1 VAADGAP
8 RAEERARE
16 QRRELTRG
24 GLLAKNTAFMLG
36 SQAVIAALQI
46 AAIPLLIHQIGAA
59 RFGVLALAWVMIGYA
74 GLFDLGLG
82 RALTKLTAERLGGGG
97 EHEIPKLFWTAT
109 TLLTLLGVI
118 AAVIVAGLSPWLV
131 HGALNIPD
139 HLEHESLIT
148 FFMLAGSLPFVIM
161 SAALRGSLE
170 ARQRFDI
177 TQTTAVPFAFIS
189 YMGPVL
195 MSLISPNLAVVAS
208 ALVFSRV
215 LASFVLFV
223 LCLRVDP
230 SLRSDRGFSRPLAG
244 TLLRFGGWVT
254 GSAILTPFMA
264 SLDRFLIGALVSTR
278 AVAYYAVPFEAMKQ
292 LRVVSMAFSGV
303 LFPAFATTI
312 ANEKERAEVLFRRG
326 TRGVLIALF
335 PVVFFCG
342 LFAPEILNL
351 WVGEEFAR
359 NSTEVMQWLSAG
371 ILLSGISSVA
381 YGMLQ
386 SVRPDLLFKL
396 HLAELP
402 FYGLA
407 FWILIG
413 AFGRT
418 GAAMAWSLRAGID
431 GVLLFAILYRL
442 RLIRLSSALQI
453 VRPVVVSLA
462 VYLLAVQIDG
472 VATKAAVFLA
482 SLAFL
487 AAIAWFRMLQN
498 QEREILRSRLRDL
511 LRSPRRATA
520 GEPSPIGSR

>member
-1 VAADGAP
+1 
-8 RAEERARE
+8 
-16 QRRELTRG
+16 
-24 GLLAKNTAFMLG
+24 
-36 SQAVIAALQI
+36 
-46 AAIPLLIHQIGAA
+46 
-59 RFGVLALAWVMIGYA
+59 VLALAWVMIGYA

-82 RALTKLTAERLGGGG
+82 RALTKLTAERLGAGGD
-97 EHEIPKLFWTAT
+97 HEIPRLFWTAT
-109 TLLTLLGVI
+109 MLLTLLGAI

-131 HGALNIPD
+131 HGALNIPGR
-139 HLEHESLIT
+139 LEHESLIT

-170 ARQRFDI
+170 ARQRFDV
-177 TQTTAVPFAFIS
+177 TQTTAIPFAFIS

-195 MSLISPNLAVVAS
+195 MSLISPNLAVAAS

-215 LASFVLFV
+215 LACAVLFV

-230 SLRSDRGFSRPLAG
+230 SLRADRGFSRPLAG

-312 ANEKERAEVLFRRG
+312 ASEKERAEILFKRG

-335 PVVFFCG
+335 PVVFCCG
-342 LFAPEILNL
+342 LFAPEILKL

-371 ILLSGISSVA
+371 ILISGIGSVA

-386 SVRPDLLFKL
+386 SVRPDLLFKI

-407 FWILIG
+407 FWILIS

-418 GAAMAWSLRAGID
+418 GAAMAWSLRAGVDAVI
-431 GVLLFAILYRL
+431 LFAMLYRL
-442 RLIRLSSALQI
+442 RLIRLSSALPI
-453 VRPVVVSLA
+453 VRPVILSLT
-462 VYLLAVQIDG
+462 VFLLAVQLDG
-472 VATKAAVFLA
+472 FAVKAAVFLA

-487 AAIAWFRMLQN
+487 AILAWYRLLDR
-498 QEREILRSRLRDL
+498 QERHVLRSRLRLL
-511 LRSPRRATA
+511 LRSSRQPTA
-520 GEPSPIGSR
+520 GGPSPIGSR